1 MPKRMIGI
9 FNGEVLAARI
19 LDMRQGLAPM
29 PRLDMNT
36 SYTSEAYTYNAFA
49 LSPDQSYA
57 VIGVSTGAG
66 NMQVYSDPANMLG
79 RTQPTVTF
87 GGTIRCVAASNDYY
101 AYGGFSPFLYVFR
114 RSDGA
119 QQTVSATDLG
129 TVNAIEF
136 SPDGTKMAVAHDT
149 SPYLRV
155 YNVADWTFVNAATAA
170 GNSAYSVMFS
180 HDGTKLVVGCSG
192 NPYLC
197 MYDVATM
204 EMTYANTSRD
214 YSTGMYGQGGRRSAR
229 SPLDNKTIIIT
240 LSGSPFLAKFDTST
254 RTPTLF
260 TAAVPAIAGPG
271 AIWVDPDPEED
282 ALYVN
287 HEVGSTSPGRTIS
300 RFKISTGSLDP
311 AQPASLF
318 RNLLYG
324 SSYSPNTAA
333 FILMTTPYKITGT
346 VRNVSNVP
354 VERKVRA
361 YRRSDGEL
369 VAETMSNASTGNY
382 TLKVYDPGPF
392 DVQFLTADG
401 ELLNDLFYAKS
412 EPQAV

>member
-9 FNGEVLAARI
+9 FYGEVLAARI

-29 PRLDMNT
+29 PRLDMNP
-36 SYTSEAYTYNAFA
+36 SYTSTAGNAFA

-57 VIGVSTGAG
+57 VLGLSTGNAG

-87 GGTIRCVAASNDYY
+87 GGDISCVAASNDYY
-101 AYGGFSPFLYVFR
+101 AYGGKSPFLYVFR

-119 QQTVSATDLG
+119 LQTVSVTGLD
-129 TVNAIEF
+129 TVNDIEF
-136 SPDGTKMAVAHDT
+136 SPDGTKMAVAHST

-180 HDGTKLVVGCSG
+180 HDGTKLVVGCGGS
-192 NPYLC
+192 PFLC

-204 EMTYANTSRD
+204 ARTYANTSTA
-214 YSTGMYGQGGRRSAR
+214 YSTGTPGQCGRRSAR
-229 SPLDNKTIIIT
+229 SPLDNKTIIIA

-254 RTPTLF
+254 STPTLF
-260 TAAVPAIAGPG
+260 TAAVPAIASPG

-287 HEVGSTSPGRTIS
+287 HGLGSTSPSRTIS

-324 SSYSPNTAA
+324 SSTPYTAA